1 MDAADKYIQSKL
13 KKQMEEGGEVKEPQM
28 QEPVIEEENDD
39 DSYEVTMQDD
49 SGLVKYKFSKNII
62 I

>member
-1 MDAADKYIQSKL
+1 MDAADKYIQFKL
-13 KKQMEEGGEVKEPQM
+13 KKQMEEGGEMEEPQM
-28 QEPVIEEENDD
+28 QETMIEEETED

>member
-1 MDAADKYIQSKL
+1 MDAADKYIKSKL
-13 KKQMEEGGEVKEPQM
+13 KKQMEEGGEMEEPQM
-28 QEPVIEEENDD
+28 QDPVMEEETDD

-49 SGLVKYKFSKNII
+49 TGLVKYKFSKNII